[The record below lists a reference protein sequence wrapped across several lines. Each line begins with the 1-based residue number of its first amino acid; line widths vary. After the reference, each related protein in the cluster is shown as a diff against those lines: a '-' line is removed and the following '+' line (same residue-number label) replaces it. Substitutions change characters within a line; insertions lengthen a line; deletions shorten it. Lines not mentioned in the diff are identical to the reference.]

1 MPEVI
6 KYACG
11 SLRQMA
17 ERGTDLDLETRG
29 ECPSPPCSGWKGGAL
44 DGRGQAAGVPVDLS

>member
-1 MPEVI
+1 MPEAI

-17 ERGTDLDLETRG
+17 ERGTDLDLERRG
-29 ECPSPPCSGWKGGAL
+29 ECPSPPCSGWRRGGL
-44 DGRGQAAGVPVDLS
+44 DGRGHAAGFPVDLS